1 MITLK
6 NTITTAVAATAFA
19 AAAGML
25 ATAPAAAQAT
35 PSYATGSTD
44 ETIRGTIA
52 AVNGPYD
59 ITVRDARGFIDNVT
73 LHQGTIINPTG
84 LTLAPGQS
92 VTILGQ
98 NTGSAL
104 AANEIDT
111 PYQTLSAVPVYP
123 IYPAYGY
130 YGDPYPYGG
139 YRWGYG
145 PVYHVGVHVGGFG
158 FGFRG

>member
-1 MITLK
+1 MITIK
-6 NTITTAVAATAFA
+6 NTITTAVAAAAFA
-19 AAAGML
+19 GAAGLL
-25 ATAPAAAQAT
+25 AAAPAAAEPP

-44 ETIRGTIA
+44 ETIHGTVA
-52 AVNGPYD
+52 AVNGPDD
-59 ITVRDARGFIDNVT
+59 ITVT

-98 NTGSAL
+98 NTGSAF

-123 IYPAYGY
+123 VYPAYGY